1 MKVYSDPQGI
11 EGIKDERPYIKS
23 VGKGKMM
30 RFQRGQFALFF
41 FLNSIAAVYERLYRK
56 NKGLGHS

>member
-1 MKVYSDPQGI
+1 
-11 EGIKDERPYIKS
+11 
-23 VGKGKMM
+23 M

-56 NKGLGHS
+56 NKGLGHSRNNPNADQVRVDEIYSL